1 MQRNILTAIELYYLE
16 YERSVSVEK
25 EGFFTG
31 AAEAAVGKAMQM
43 GGQLAEAYISNSKE
57 LNIGVR
63 EGRVETMK
71 LAEER
76 GLGLRVIRQGR
87 TGFSFSTDLSPGG
100 IEEVAR
106 QALANCAKTGED
118 QYHNLPLPGASY
130 PELDIYDPC
139 IREAAVEQKIE
150 MAKSMEEAARA
161 YDARVK
167 IIESSTYQDGESLV
181 TIVNS
186 QGMKLSYKEAYCGI
200 YIALAAGEGDDS
212 QTGFALDFNL
222 KYNQLR
228 PEEVGAEAARRA
240 VRMLG
245 AAPVSTRKAAVL
257 LDPHVATG
265 FLGLIGPALTGEAVQ
280 KGRSL
285 FAGKVGTRVAS
296 DKITIIDDGLLSG
309 GIASAPFDGEGV
321 PTSRTVLVEKGTLKG
336 YLHNTY
342 TAAKD
347 GVQSTGNGVRG
358 SFKSTPEVGVTNFY
372 IEAGKIPPAD
382 LIKEISSGLYVTE
395 VMGMHTANPI
405 SGDFSVG
412 VSGLL
417 IENGEL
423 TKPVRGMAM
432 GGNIIK
438 LLENIDAV
446 GNDLKFFIGKGAP
459 TLRIAQMT
467 ISGQ

>member
-1 MQRNILTAIELYYLE
+1 M
-16 YERSVSVEK
+16 EK
-25 EGFFTG
+25 DGFFAD
-31 AAEAAVGKAMQM
+31 AAEAAVSKAMQL

-57 LNIGVR
+57 LNIEVR

-76 GLGLRVIRQGR
+76 GLGLRVILQGR
-87 TGFSFSTDLSPGG
+87 TGFTFSTDLSPGG
-100 IEEVAR
+100 IEEAAR
-106 QALANCAKTGED
+106 QALANSAKTGED
-118 QYHNLPLPGASY
+118 QYHCLAQPGASY
-130 PELDIYDPC
+130 PELDIYDPG
-139 IREAAVEQKIE
+139 IREAAVEKKIE
-150 MAKSMEEAARA
+150 MAKIMEEAARA
-161 YDARVK
+161 HDARVK

-186 QGMKLSYKEAYCGI
+186 QGMKLSYKEAYCGV

-212 QTGFALDFNL
+212 QTGFALDFNR

-228 PEEVGAEAARRA
+228 PEEVGAEASRRA

-245 AAPVSTRKAAVL
+245 AAPVSTRKAVVL

-285 FAGKVGTRVAS
+285 FAGKVGTKVAS
-296 DKITIIDDGLLSG
+296 DKITIIDDGMLSG

-321 PTSRTVLVEKGTLKG
+321 PTSRSVLVEKGILKG
-336 YLHNTY
+336 YLHNIY
-342 TAAKD
+342 TASKD

-372 IEAGKIPPAD
+372 IEAGRIPPED

-395 VMGMHTANPI
+395 VMGMHIANPI

-412 VSGLL
+412 VAGLL
-417 IENGEL
+417 IEKGEL
-423 TKPVRGMAM
+423 TRPVRGMAM
-432 GGNIIK
+432 GGNIIE

-446 GNDLKFFIGKGAP
+446 GNDLKFFIGKGSP
-459 TLRIAQMT
+459 TLKIAQMT

>member
-1 MQRNILTAIELYYLE
+1 MTAIELYYLE
-16 YERSVSVEK
+16 YERSVGVGK
-25 EGFFTG
+25 EGFFTD
-31 AAEAAVGKAMQM
+31 AAEAAVRKAMLL
-43 GGQLAEAYISNSKE
+43 GGQLAEAYISSTKE
-57 LNIGVR
+57 LNIEVR

-100 IEEVAR
+100 IEEAAR
-106 QALANCAKTGED
+106 QSLANSAKTAED
-118 QYHNLPLPGASY
+118 PYHRLPLPGASY
-130 PELDIYDPC
+130 PELEIFDPG
-139 IREAAVEQKIE
+139 IREATVEQKIE

-186 QGMKLSYKEAYCGI
+186 QGMRLSYKGSYCGI

-222 KYNQLR
+222 KYDQLR
-228 PEEVGAEAARRA
+228 PEDVGSEAARRA

-245 AAPVSTRKAAVL
+245 AVPVATRKAVVL
-257 LDPHVATG
+257 LDPYVATG

-285 FAGKVGTRVAS
+285 FAGKVGARVAS

-321 PTSRTVLVEKGTLKG
+321 PTSRTVLVEKGDLSG
-336 YLHNTY
+336 YLHNSY

-347 GVQSTGNGVRG
+347 GVQSTGNGVRS
-358 SFKSTPEVGVTNFY
+358 SFKGTPEVGVTNFY
-372 IEAGKIPPAD
+372 IEAGQIPVEQ
-382 LIKEISSGLYVTE
+382 LIKDISSGLYVTE

-423 TKPVRGMAM
+423 TSPVRGMAM
-432 GGNIIK
+432 GGNIIE

-446 GNDLKFFIGKGAP
+446 GNDLHFFIGKGSP
-459 TLRIAQMT
+459 TLRVAELT